1 MSEIVF
7 MLPLSTRIPLI
18 MRILKQRYRTKGMVD
33 MGKAEDTLF
42 ATVLS
47 AQSTDVQVLKA
58 YPGFRQRFPTLRS
71 LSEASLKDIE
81 QSIATIGLFRAKARS
96 LKGIAEKLRL
106 KHDGVVP
113 RTMDE
118 LLTLLGVG
126 RKTASCVLWYAY
138 GIPAMAVDTH
148 VARITQRLGWAKGKT
163 PKQIEKQLQQTV
175 PRRYW
180 GDVNRTMVQFGREYC
195 RARKPQCATCP
206 LAAQCPYSKKILSQ

>member
-1 MSEIVF
+1 MSEIVY
-7 MLPLSTRIPLI
+7 MLPLSERIPLI
-18 MRILKQRYRTKGMVD
+18 MRILQQRYRTKGMVD

-58 YPGFRQRFPTLRS
+58 YPGFRKRFSTLKS
-71 LSEASLKDIE
+71 LSEAPLQDIE

-106 KHDGVVP
+106 EHDGVVP

-118 LLTLLGVG
+118 LLTLPGVG

-163 PKQIEKQLQQTV
+163 PEQIEEQLKEAV

-195 RARKPQCATCP
+195 RAQKPQCATCP
-206 LAAQCPYSKKILSQ
+206 LASYCPYPSKPKRS

>member
-1 MSEIVF
+1 MLHLSE
-7 MLPLSTRIPLI
+7 RIPFI
-18 MRILKQRYRTKGMVD
+18 MRILKRRYQAKGMVD

-58 YPGFRQRFPTLRS
+58 YPGFRKRFPTLKS
-71 LSEASLKDIE
+71 LSGAPLKDIE
-81 QSIATIGLFRAKARS
+81 QSIATIGLFHAKARS
-96 LKGIAEKLRL
+96 LKGIAEKLRAEH
-106 KHDGVVP
+106 KGVVP

-118 LLTLLGVG
+118 LLTLPGVG

-148 VARITQRLGWAKGKT
+148 VSRITQRLGWAKGKT
-163 PKQIEKQLQQTV
+163 PEQIEEQLKETV

-180 GDVNRTMVQFGREYC
+180 GDVNRTMVQFGREIC
-195 RARKPQCATCP
+195 RAPKPLCFMCP
-206 LAAQCPYSKKILSQ
+206 LAAWCPYPSKTKRS

>member
-1 MSEIVF
+1 
-7 MLPLSTRIPLI
+7 
-18 MRILKQRYRTKGMVD
+18 MRILKRRYQAKGMVD

-58 YPGFRQRFPTLRS
+58 YPGFRKRFPTLKS
-71 LSEASLKDIE
+71 LSEASVKDIE

-96 LKGIAEKLRL
+96 LKGIAQQLLE
-106 KHDGVVP
+106 HHAGIVP
-113 RTMDE
+113 RTMEE
-118 LLTLLGVG
+118 LVALPGVG

-163 PKQIEKQLQQTV
+163 PEQIEEQLKETV
-175 PRRYW
+175 PRCYW
-180 GDVNRTMVQFGREYC
+180 GDVNRTMVQFGREIC
-195 RARKPQCATCP
+195 RAPKPLCFMCP
-206 LAAQCPYSKKILSQ
+206 LAPSCPYPSKTKRS